1 MMPNEIVQQF
11 KATRP
16 ATRLFDKWAV
26 EKLTSL
32 DITTIYRKM
41 KDGTFPQPVRIG
53 RRRVAWRESDIIA
66 WQDGLVV
73 GVKRG

>member
-1 MMPNEIVQQF
+1 MMPNEIAQQL
-11 KATRP
+11 KAARP
-16 ATRLFDKWAV
+16 ATRLLDKRAV

-53 RRRVAWRESDIIA
+53 RRRVAWRESDITV

-73 GVKRG
+73 GVKRE